1 MQLNDLV
8 GFKLVGLD
16 ETGFTIQK
24 GDVSL
29 FVRFDRSDGDCCGFT
44 ELETKLLVKE
54 GVEPVITAIECED
67 VPCEYDGVKVDG
79 EKVVV
84 RFFGMDK
91 LIAEVEALASSGSG
105 WCYGAC
111 VGVVCDAIG
120 LKECIAS
127 W

>member
-8 GFKLVGLD
+8 GFKLVRLD

-24 GDVSL
+24 GDVRL

-44 ELETKLLVKE
+44 ELETKLLIKE

-67 VPCEYDGVKVDG
+67 VPYEYDG
-79 EKVVV
+79 EKAVV